1 MKFKYKIVSMFVVS
15 IVLINVGIGMYSVN
29 SMKQKVLGAAQEKL
43 KSDAAMG
50 NALLNERFPGNWS
63 IKEGS
68 LYKGATKM
76 NDKFD
81 IVDEIGEL
89 TGDTVTIFQG
99 DTRVATNVIDQ
110 QGDRAVNTQATD
122 AVKDSVLVN
131 GKTYIGKANV
141 VGVWNQTVYE
151 PIRNANGEIIGIWY
165 VGIPNT
171 IYDQLAAEFRNML
184 ILFSAIA
191 ILLVSIIV
199 WVITDRMTRP
209 LVMLEK
215 VTNKVAAGDLTQKIA
230 EINSKDEIGSL
241 AIAFGKMINNMRD
254 VLSKIASASEEVAL
268 GSKNI
273 ASSSASLS
281 AGATD
286 QTGSIEELTASI
298 SMIANQVRTNGQSV
312 NQSIELVENAELK
325 VDHGYQEMKNMLLCM
340 DDIDESSQNIGKVI
354 KVINDIAFQTNVLAL
369 NAGVEA
375 ARAGEYGKGF
385 AVVAGEVRSLAMRSA
400 EAAKQTGQ
408 MIEAS
413 SKNVE
418 MGISVANKMSS
429 ALEGIRVS
437 IGEVESL
444 VGAIGLASDRQ
455 IQSIDEFN
463 AGITKIGNVVHSNS
477 AMSEETAAAS
487 EELFNQA
494 EILKQEAT
502 RFTLR

>member
-1 MKFKYKIVSMFVVS
+1 MFVVS
-15 IVLINVGIGMYSVN
+15 IVLINVGIGIYSVN

-50 NALLNERFPGNWS
+50 NALLNKRFPGNWS

-68 LYKGATKM
+68 LYKGAAKM
-76 NDKFD
+76 NDNFD
-81 IVDEIGEL
+81 MVDEIGEL

-110 QGDRAVNTQATD
+110 QGNRAVNTQAAD

-171 IYDQLAAEFRNML
+171 VYDQLAAEFRNML

-215 VTNKVAAGDLTQKIA
+215 VTNKVAAGDLTQNIA